1 MIRLIKTELMK
12 MKRYHILWAGVALM
26 LLTVMLT
33 LFTTLA
39 EDGTVLDIQLFF
51 GTGDQK

>member
-1 MIRLIKTELMK
+1 MIHLIKTELMK

-33 LFTTLA
+33 YYP
-39 EDGTVLDIQLFF
+39 GGRRNSLDIQLFF